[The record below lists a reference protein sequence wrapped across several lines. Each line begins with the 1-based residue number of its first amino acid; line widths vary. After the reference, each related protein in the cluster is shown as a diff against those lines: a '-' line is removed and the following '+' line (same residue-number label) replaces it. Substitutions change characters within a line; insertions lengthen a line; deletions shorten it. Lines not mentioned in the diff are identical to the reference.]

1 MLSIEEVRHRLIEDK
16 ALILNPDANW
26 NNKTPQTKINYLE
39 NYMAKNLYMLECPAS
54 SEYNMETVSE
64 GKTYNYIRLLPLDY
78 YEQEPQKEVD
88 KREKSNTVWV
98 TYKTN
103 NPNIFWQQ

>member
-1 MLSIEEVRHRLIEDK
+1 
-16 ALILNPDANW
+16 
-26 NNKTPQTKINYLE
+26 
-39 NYMAKNLYMLECPAS
+39 
-54 SEYNMETVSE
+54 METVSE